1 MLVEGV
7 IFDLDG
13 TLIDSIDAIID
24 ALSDALST
32 FGVKGNLDKAANLI
46 GLNPWKI
53 IGEITGINNFEEQD
67 KIVQL
72 WAKNYLKAILEENKV
87 PLFPETIE
95 VLSVLKNWGYKIGI
109 ASSLTRS
116 IIEKLLSF
124 YKIEPYIDAYVG
136 NDEVK
141 RSKPAPDIFIETARR
156 LQVPGDRCLVVGD
169 AEADIAGGKAMGAIT
184 VLFNPRNNQY
194 NYDIKPD
201 FEINSL
207 RQILDILKK

>member
-116 IIEKLLSF
+116 CLLYTS
-124 YKIEPYIDAYVG
+124 P
-136 NDEVK
+136 
-141 RSKPAPDIFIETARR
+141 S
-156 LQVPGDRCLVVGD
+156 
-169 AEADIAGGKAMGAIT
+169 
-184 VLFNPRNNQY
+184 PR
-194 NYDIKPD
+194 DLSTSRMP
-201 FEINSL
+201 SSA
-207 RQILDILKK
+207 